1 MVSDTFWNA
10 IWLGLIQIYTIN
22 IERHKSEMDDKYTDL
37 AVHLQEVDSRSKSN
51 EHRIDDLESDMK
63 ETKDMQITLVKL
75 ANGVENMGTQLMD
88 VKQDIQEVK
97 KGQDELSDKV
107 TTLENKP
114 AQEEKKKRDKI
125 VFEVVKYVIIGIIG
139 FLLAQLA
146 PGVF

>member
-1 MVSDTFWNA
+1 MDEN
-10 IWLGLIQIYTIN
+10 YTN
-22 IERHKSEMDDKYTDL
+22 L

-63 ETKDMQITLVKL
+63 ETKNMQITLVKL
-75 ANGVENMGTQLMD
+75 ANGVENMGNQLMD

-114 AQEEKKKRDKI
+114 ATETKRRFDKI
-125 VFEVVKYVIIGIIG
+125 VDKLIWLVIGG
-139 FLLAQLA
+139 LVA
-146 PGVF
+146 GVLYAVLPNMPW

>member
-1 MVSDTFWNA
+1 MDEN
-10 IWLGLIQIYTIN
+10 YTN
-22 IERHKSEMDDKYTDL
+22 L

-51 EHRIDDLESDMK
+51 EHRIDELESDMK
-63 ETKDMQITLVKL
+63 ETKNMQITLVKL

-97 KGQDELSDKV
+97 QEVKKGQDELYDKV
-107 TTLENKP
+107 TILENKP

-125 VFEVVKYVIIGIIG
+125 IFEVVKYVTIGIIG

-146 PGVF
+146 PGIF